1 MKGKASSKKQKT
13 KKKTFY
19 TTLCAVCITL
29 SPFIS
34 ILGFSKKLFSVS
46 QHYKLLLLEVFLVLY
61 KQLKV
66 VRFCLQTLGF
76 IRFWFVT
83 TTYCLASLQSPVPD
97 LFTVYSFLNSLQAS
111 VVTPQRHF
119 RDLKL
124 YNFETVYIHWILHHC
139 WPSQEALLVFVYQ
152 LAGSYEEQSSKHV

>member
-1 MKGKASSKKQKT
+1 MT
-13 KKKTFY
+13 WKKKRLLNEPSIQPSVLFVSCHT
-19 TTLCAVCITL
+19 A

-34 ILGFSKKLFSVS
+34 ILGFSREQFSVS
-46 QHYKLLLLEVFLVLY
+46 QRYKLLLLEVFLVLY

-76 IRFWFVT
+76 VRFWFVT
-83 TTYCLASLQSPVPD
+83 TTYRLPSLQRPVPD
-97 LFTVYSFLNSLQAS
+97 RFTVYSFLNSLRAS

-124 YNFETVYIHWILHHC
+124 YNFETVYIHWILHRC

-152 LAGSYEEQSSKHV
+152 LAGSYEEQSSKHVK